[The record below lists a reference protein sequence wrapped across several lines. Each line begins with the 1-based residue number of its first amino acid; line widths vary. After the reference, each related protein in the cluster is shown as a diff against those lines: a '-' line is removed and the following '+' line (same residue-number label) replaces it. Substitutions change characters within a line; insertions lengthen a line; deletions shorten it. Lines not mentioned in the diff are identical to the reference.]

1 MREATPRKLS
11 ESLTRESKLT
21 TAAPAGGT
29 WTDDETK
36 ALLEFLLLHRPEDK
50 WPCAKNKQFW
60 ESVAEFVHLRG
71 NGRVRRSGTFI
82 PPSFQGVRSC
92 GCIQ

>member
-21 TAAPAGGT
+21 TATLAGGT

-50 WPCAKNKQFW
+50 WPCTKLGMVYTQDSLA
-60 ESVAEFVHLRG
+60 SSATM
-71 NGRVRRSGTFI
+71 S
-82 PPSFQGVRSC
+82 
-92 GCIQ
+92 